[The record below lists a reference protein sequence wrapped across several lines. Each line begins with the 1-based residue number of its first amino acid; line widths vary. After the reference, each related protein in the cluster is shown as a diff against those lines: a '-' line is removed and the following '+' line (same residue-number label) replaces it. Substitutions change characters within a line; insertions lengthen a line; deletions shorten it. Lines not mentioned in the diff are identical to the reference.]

1 MGHFIQSQRIPQ
13 RLQTKS
19 ESHQQIWNILV
30 NVDKGQVMQV
40 AQQAD
45 RVITDTARS
54 NIIRADVNMFVPKTV
69 LISPGSEIR
78 WSNPSNLPH
87 NVVGAFNQTA
97 PKDAS
102 YAANTI
108 SQNSSGNNTVL
119 ETAGVIA
126 IDSGFIEPNASWQ
139 YRFDRGSVYYLC
151 TIHAEEGMRG
161 TVIVTPSTLLS

>member
-1 MGHFIQSQRIPQ
+1 MKHR
-13 RLQTKS
+13 
-19 ESHQQIWNILV
+19 
-30 NVDKGQVMQV
+30 
-40 AQQAD
+40 
-45 RVITDTARS
+45 TDTARS

-139 YRFDRGSVYYLC
+139 YRFDKEGVFNYLC

-161 TVIVTPSTLLS
+161 TVIVTPSPLLS